1 MKKWKHIAA
10 FAICMA
16 AALTMTMSADAKTK
30 KAQPS
35 GKVCSGVKWT
45 YNKKNKTLTIK
56 GKGYAKIS
64 GFYSKKINGYAWP
77 ESEDTVLPAFTKIK
91 FDEGITQIDQ
101 RYFTI
106 EGVKQISLPKS
117 LKKIKYQSVYRMNGA
132 YEDWSTTLKSI
143 TVNKKNKR
151 FSSSKGVLYSKDKK
165 TIYAFPS
172 GKSVK
177 NYTMP
182 SKVTVI
188 APYAFYATDIESIKL
203 SSKLTVI
210 NKNAFEKSTI
220 KTVTGGGKLR
230 LIDEYAFYEAD
241 GLTSFPFGKALKKI
255 GRAAFYQCDLQS
267 ITLPEKLS
275 SLGLDAFY
283 GNETL
288 KNLTILCKLDIDSTF
303 SGCSSVLNDDY
314 NYDDRPVTVTLGKAA
329 TGPIS
334 TLTTELGKY
343 ITFVVDGANP
353 VYYVKDGN
361 LYTKKGNKVCYTKKE
376 ITTAAASN
384 AK

>member
-45 YNKKNKTLTIK
+45 YNKKSKTLTIK

-117 LKKIKYQSVYRMNGA
+117 LKKIKYQNVYRMNGA

-143 TVNKKNKR
+143 TVNKKNRR

-165 TIYAFPS
+165 TIYAYPS

-177 NYTMP
+177 SYTLP
-182 SKVTVI
+182 SKVTEI
-188 APYAFYATDIESIKL
+188 APYAFYAADIESLKL

-210 NKNAFEKSTI
+210 RENAFEQATL
-220 KTVTGGGKLR
+220 KTVTGGDKLR
-230 LIDEYAFYEAD
+230 MIERYAFYQAD
-241 GLTSFPFGKALKKI
+241 GLTSFAFGNSLKKI
-255 GRAAFYQCDLQS
+255 GYSAFAECNLQS

-275 SLGLDAFY
+275 SLGDAVFRD
-283 GNETL
+283 NEEL
-288 KNLTILCKLDIDSTF
+288 KSITILCKLDIGSVF
-303 SGCSSVLNDDY
+303 SGCSSEYDY
-314 NYDDRPVTVTLGKAA
+314 GTGNYQYRPITVILGKAA

-334 TLTTELGKY
+334 TLTDELGKC
-343 ITFVVDGANP
+343 ITFVVDSANP

-361 LYTKKGNKVCYTKKE
+361 LYMKKGNKLCYTKK
-376 ITTAAASN
+376 TTTTSN
-384 AK
+384 TK